1 MRAFKIAVDFD
12 GTIVEHSYPSIGA
25 PAPGAIEALRKWQ
38 RDGCKVFLFTMRSGY
53 GLKEAVDYCRD
64 HGLVFD
70 GVNTNPDQHEWTSS
84 PKCFA
89 NVYIDDAAIGC
100 PLVPGINGKPLVDWT
115 RVIPDV
121 EARKDAWV
129 AENTV
134 TGVPYASK

>member
-12 GTIVEHSYPSIGA
+12 GTIVEHSYPRIGA
-25 PAPGAIEALRKWQ
+25 PAPGAIAALRKWQ
-38 RDGCKVFLFTMRSGY
+38 EEGCKIFLFTMRSGH

-100 PLVPGINGKPLVDWT
+100 PLVVGLNGKPRVDWDMAICEVD
-115 RVIPDV
+115 RW
-121 EARKDAWV
+121 KSQWL
-129 AENTV
+129 AENTPS
-134 TGVPYASK
+134 GVPHVSK